1 MNHAA
6 LPSFAVFVSPGVSIR
21 FLHALHELGLRP
33 SLVVT
38 RNPSTAAPGSGIA
51 GQLRAVAMACLQ
63 PALRSRALESFIP
76 TRVERVSNTWAFAS
90 RHGWPVLDHGALKNP
105 AFADSVHKYA
115 CRYAFVF
122 GFPILPEK
130 LLHAFPSGVSGFHP
144 TLLPYA
150 RGAVPS
156 VWSALQGHPSA
167 GFTIFRL
174 DAGVDTGNVLQQ
186 HPVPA
191 SPLDDA
197 QTHLEHVSAVGARR
211 MAQHALQVLLND
223 SMPQGVAQTERGP
236 ADRRPTAADCA
247 LTPGLPLAEVQR
259 RVNAGRWFLGA
270 PLQSEIGTLHV
281 VAILNDSAT
290 PDMPVALPESRVVI
304 STLQTSDAGR
314 VTIVGRKPA

>member
-1 MNHAA
+1 MNYAA
-6 LPSFAVFVSPGVSIR
+6 LPPFAVFVSPGVSIR

-63 PALRSRALESFIP
+63 PALRSRTLESFIP

-105 AFADSVHKYA
+105 AFAGSVHKYA

-130 LLHAFPSGVSGFHP
+130 LLHAFPGGVSGFHP

-174 DAGVDTGNVLQQ
+174 DAGVDTGNVIEQ
-186 HPVPA
+186 HAVPA

-197 QTHLEHVSAVGARR
+197 RTHLEHVSAVGARR
-211 MAQHALQVLLND
+211 MAQHTLQVLLND
-223 SMPQGVAQTERGP
+223 SMPQGVAQTDRGS

-259 RVNAGRWFLGA
+259 RVNAGLWFLGA
-270 PLQSEIGTLHV
+270 PMQSEIGNLHV

-290 PDMPVALPESRVVI
+290 PEEPVALPGSSMTI
-304 STLQTSDAGR
+304 LSLQTLDAGR
-314 VTIVGRKPA
+314 VTIVGRIGS